1 MDTFH
6 LRLAYIQTVGKKKE
20 IGGVCL
26 SKKLS
31 DELVKTVLEEPS
43 RYGWVDEYKRLNLD
57 TMKIVAYTGCSTS
70 TAREVKARAAL
81 ELERRAT
88 ETAKSVSV

>member
-1 MDTFH
+1 MF
-6 LRLAYIQTVGKKKE
+6 E
-20 IGGVCL
+20 L

-43 RYGWVDEYKRLNLD
+43 RYGWVDEYKR
-57 TMKIVAYTGCSTS
+57 VAYTGCSTS